1 MIELMQLAFSPI
13 NMVFTM
19 LLISIVVYWMTV
31 ILGVLDTDLFDMD
44 LPDMDADVDIDADVD
59 ADLDTGVTW
68 GVLHWFYVGEVPIM
82 VLLSIF
88 ILSLWAIAILGNY
101 YLNPDMRLLPA
112 LGVFICNV
120 AISGLVVK
128 CLALPLRPVYA
139 LFIKDYNAPKKVIGR
154 QGRVVTSHVTHD
166 QMGQVELSTRGAPIR
181 LNVRSKDNHV
191 FKEDDEAVV
200 IRKDKKTGIYFI
212 VPGDLER

>member
-19 LLISIVVYWMTV
+19 LLISIVVYWLTV

-44 LPDMDADVDIDADVD
+44 LPDMDADADMDADMD
-59 ADLDTGVTW
+59 ANLDTGVAW
-68 GVLHWFYVGEVPIM
+68 SVLHWFYVGEVPIM
-82 VLLSIF
+82 MLLSLF

-101 YLNPDMRLLPA
+101 YLNPDMRLLRA

-120 AISGLVVK
+120 AISGLIVK

-154 QGRVVTSHVTHD
+154 RGRVVTSHVTMT
-166 QMGQVELSTRGAPIR
+166 QMGQVEVTTRGAPIR
-181 LNVRSKDNHV
+181 LNVRSQHDHV
-191 FKEDDEAVV
+191 FKENDEAVLV
-200 IRKDKKTGIYFI
+200 KKDKRTGIYFI
-212 VPGDLER
+212 VPSDLER

>member
-31 ILGVLDTDLFDMD
+31 ILGVLDADIFDID
-44 LPDMDADVDIDADVD
+44 VPDVDADIDMDADVDAEM
-59 ADLDTGVTW
+59 DTGVTW

-101 YLNPDMRLLPA
+101 YLNPEMRLLPA
-112 LGVFICNV
+112 LGIFICNV

-128 CLALPLRPVYA
+128 CLALPLKPFYA
-139 LFIKDYNAPKKVIGR
+139 MFMKDYNAPRKVLGR
-154 QGRVVTSHVTHD
+154 RCHVVTAHVTQD
-166 QMGQVELSTRGAPIR
+166 QMGQVEVTTKGAPIR
-181 LNVRSKDNHV
+181 LNVRSKDDHA
-191 FKEDDEAVV
+191 FKEGDEAVV
-200 IRKDKKTGIYFI
+200 VSKDKQAGIYFI
-212 VPGDLER
+212 VPSDLER